1 MQGSPFFQGIGG
13 IGSAT
18 AGSSG
23 IPSMPSIGSIS
34 SPLSPSSVSEEDGQT
49 FGGLLANALGS
60 VNESMDAAKSTT
72 GALLSG
78 RLDNLHEM
86 TIASTKS
93 GIMMKLTTNITSKLA
108 QATTQLFQ
116 MQI

>member
-1 MQGSPFFQGIGG
+1 MQGSPFQGIGG

-18 AGSSG
+18 SGASG

-34 SPLSPSSVSEEDGQT
+34 SPLSPSSVSEEDGQS
-49 FGGLLANALGS
+49 FGNMLSGALGT
-60 VNESMDAAKSTT
+60 VNESMNVSKEMT
-72 GALLSG
+72 GALISG

-86 TIASTKS
+86 TIAGAKS

>member
-1 MQGSPFFQGIGG
+1 ML
-13 IGSAT
+13 
-18 AGSSG
+18 SG
-23 IPSMPSIGSIS
+23 
-34 SPLSPSSVSEEDGQT
+34 
-49 FGGLLANALGS
+49 ALGT
-60 VNESMDAAKSTT
+60 VNESMNVSKEMT
-72 GALLSG
+72 GALISG

-86 TIASTKS
+86 TVAGAKS